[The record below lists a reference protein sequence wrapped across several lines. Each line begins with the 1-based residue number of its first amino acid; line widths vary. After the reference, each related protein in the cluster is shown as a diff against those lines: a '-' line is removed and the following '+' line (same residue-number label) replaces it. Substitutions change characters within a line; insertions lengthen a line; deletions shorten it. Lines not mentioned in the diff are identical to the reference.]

1 MEELRQAV
9 AARQPPL
16 RGAPALEALIGLV
29 CRAVGIAAAS
39 LRGEG
44 RRPAA
49 VKAREGVAYLWV
61 EVYGQSGRA
70 LAARLGVQPP
80 AISKA
85 ARRGAVD
92 AARWTPLIAA
102 RRKET

>member
-1 MEELRQAV
+1 MLTQWTLPDSLRPLQTGSR
-9 AARQPPL
+9 ARRCP
-16 RGAPALEALIGLV
+16 
-29 CRAVGIAAAS
+29 AS

-44 RRPAA
+44 RRPAT

-61 EVYGQSGRA
+61 ESYGQRDRA

-85 ARRGAVD
+85 ARRGAVA
-92 AARWTPLIAA
+92 AARWTPSIAA
-102 RRKET
+102 RRKDI